1 MTRGRWLAMAAAIS
15 LIILDLAGAHARS
28 ETWWHA
34 MPAFDLLYGVAGCVA
49 IVLVSKFLGSTLLQ
63 RRENYYERDL

>member
-1 MTRGRWLAMAAAIS
+1 MSRGRLLAMGAAIF
-15 LIILDLAGAHARS
+15 LIILDLAGAHAHS

-63 RRENYYERDL
+63 RRENYYESDL

>member
-15 LIILDLAGAHARS
+15 LIILDLAGAHAHS